1 MTLPFNTIVPALPLR
16 IICGAQRK
24 WALAGSGEHTQW
36 SSVVTEETSDGDLGE
51 GEIQQGKEC
60 NVFWMG
66 FQDKAHR
73 VFHELDCRIGNR

>member
-1 MTLPFNTIVPALPLR
+1 MSTT
-16 IICGAQRK
+16 Q
-24 WALAGSGEHTQW
+24 GSF
-36 SSVVTEETSDGDLGE
+36 VVTEETGDGDLRE

-73 VFHELDCRIGNR
+73 VFCELDCRIGNR